1 MRTTTSAPGANVG
14 GIGGPAPAPDHA
26 EHVATTELTRVRGD
40 FADIADFAD
49 GLAARLL
56 SETSRDGRGADDE
69 YLRGY
74 ARAMQDLSDAL
85 RLDGS
90 FPCLTA

>member
-1 MRTTTSAPGANVG
+1 MDGT
-14 GIGGPAPAPDHA
+14 GGPLPAPDRP
-26 EHVATTELTRVRGD
+26 ENVAAATELARVRPAD

>member
-1 MRTTTSAPGANVG
+1 MRTTTSAAGANLDG
-14 GIGGPAPAPDHA
+14 TAGLIPSA
-26 EHVATTELTRVRGD
+26 ERPESVATITELMRVRCL
-40 FADIADFAD
+40 DIADFAD

-56 SETSRDGRGADDE
+56 SETSRDGRGADDD

-85 RLDGS
+85 RIEGS
-90 FPCLTA
+90 FPG